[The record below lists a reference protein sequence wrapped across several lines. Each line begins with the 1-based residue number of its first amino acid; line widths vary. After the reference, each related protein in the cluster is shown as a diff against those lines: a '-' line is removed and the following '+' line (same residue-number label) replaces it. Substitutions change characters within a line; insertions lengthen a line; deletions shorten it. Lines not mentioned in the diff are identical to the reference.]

1 MSMGILKFLFKSKP
15 PPKETTCEIVE
26 RHLSID
32 DRRYQVSVKKSKGE
46 LYAENLF
53 HAAKNPID
61 LIFSRFFLRLENPPK
76 PHFAPSA
83 KGAVDWFQG
92 RNLPKD
98 GYGHI
103 WWGDKFVF
111 KCAICQ
117 ARRELPLRITK
128 VEHLTVATVIP
139 HSLSIEG
146 WRVIEVETEITGKG
160 TPIKKMD
167 IYITVPTI
175 TWDQVPN
182 QYLCRKCSENL
193 AEVGRGS
200 EAADYFVFDTE

>member
-1 MSMGILKFLFKSKP
+1 MGIWQSLFKSKP
-15 PPKETTCEIVE
+15 RPKETTYEIVE
-26 RHLSID
+26 RHLAID
-32 DRRYQVSVKKSKGE
+32 DRRYQVAIKKGKGE

-53 HAAKNPID
+53 QTAKNPLD
-61 LIFSRFFLRLENPPK
+61 LTFSRFLLLHENPPK
-76 PHFAPSA
+76 PHFAPSV
-83 KGAVDWFQG
+83 KEAVSWFQG

-103 WWGDKFVF
+103 WWGDKFVY

-117 ARRELPLRITK
+117 ARRELPLRITA
-128 VEHLTVATVIP
+128 VEHMTVATVIP

-160 TPIKKMD
+160 TPTKRLDM
-167 IYITVPTI
+167 YTTVPTI
-175 TWDQVPN
+175 TWHQAPN

-193 AEVGRGS
+193 AGVGRGS
-200 EAADYFVFDTE
+200 EVADYFVFDTE